1 MAVDYI
7 NGNNHSYFYKLEGAS
22 EHWIESGTSAN
33 AIFSN
38 LSPGKYTLLVKYKN
52 NISGQESQPQTL
64 FIYIT
69 PPWYLSYW
77 AYGAYFILFVVLCFL
92 LVYQFIQKYRRKQ
105 HRMIE
110 KMDREKK
117 EEIYESKLR
126 FFTNITHEF
135 CTPLALIYGPCEK
148 ILAYSNSDLYIR
160 KYGQMI
166 RQNVERLNSLIG
178 ELLEFRRL
186 ETGNKPLSIQQI
198 AVSDKLRNIAEA
210 FGELAENRNLNYC
223 LNIQS
228 DILWNTDISCFS
240 KITNNL
246 ISNAFKYT
254 PEQNIGFF

>member
-1 MAVDYI
+1 
-7 NGNNHSYFYKLEGAS
+7 
-22 EHWIESGTSAN
+22 
-33 AIFSN
+33 
-38 LSPGKYTLLVKYKN
+38 
-52 NISGQESQPQTL
+52 
-64 FIYIT
+64 
-69 PPWYLSYW
+69 
-77 AYGAYFILFVVLCFL
+77 
-92 LVYQFIQKYRRKQ
+92 
-105 HRMIE
+105 MIE

-254 PEQNIGFF
+254 PERGTITVELKIENKNLIFSISNSGKGIAKENLAKYSTVTKYWILLK